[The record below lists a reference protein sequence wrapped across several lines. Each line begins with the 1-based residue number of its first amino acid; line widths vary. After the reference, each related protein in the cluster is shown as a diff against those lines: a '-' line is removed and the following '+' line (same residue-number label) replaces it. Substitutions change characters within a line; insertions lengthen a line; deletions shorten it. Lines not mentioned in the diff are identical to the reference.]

1 MKKGKRWMFG
11 LCVLMV
17 SLHTYHLYFFVFH
30 GGLRSCESDWIK
42 GFYGGG
48 KLLGTPNY
56 KSKRLHV
63 VKHLLVFGES

>member
-17 SLHTYHLYFFVFH
+17 SLHTYHLYLLVFH
-30 GGLRSCESDWIK
+30 GGLRSRCGSDWIN

-48 KLLGTPNY
+48 KLVELQ
-56 KSKRLHV
+56 L
-63 VKHLLVFGES
+63 